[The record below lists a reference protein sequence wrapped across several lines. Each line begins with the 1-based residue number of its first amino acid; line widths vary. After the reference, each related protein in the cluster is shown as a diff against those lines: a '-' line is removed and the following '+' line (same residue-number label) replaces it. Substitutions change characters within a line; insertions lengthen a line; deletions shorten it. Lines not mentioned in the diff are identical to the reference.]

1 MAGGKESPRQKMI
14 GMMYLVLTAL
24 LAMNISKDVLDAF
37 KLVNSGLETTKIT
50 LLGKSNTTLS
60 DLSSKAGIN
69 PEKAGPFL
77 DKAKAIDEQ
86 ATEIIA
92 HIELMKAR
100 VMAAS
105 HKGNSDGAGFE
116 EYLREDGKTSID
128 MNDEKIKK
136 PDENQNNTTLLV
148 GSSPQKPK
156 DGPYSATELRQK
168 LEGYRDF
175 LSSIT
180 VKEVT
185 GATWSVPDHLKNGL
199 AKTFEFPNKK
209 VEEIE
214 EQWQTTNFFHV
225 PMAAVITT
233 LTKLQ
238 VDVENA
244 KADLLTEL
252 AAGVEGKS
260 YKFTNLQ
267 PLVVPTSNYILRG
280 DTFRANVLLAA
291 YDATNAPDIFVDK
304 AVFAGTDS
312 SAYVKKD
319 GDKPLTIG
327 TDGLGKLKIPS
338 GSLGLGNKSF
348 KGVIEYVGPS
358 GEVEPYSFIIPP
370 FTVAEPA
377 LVVSPIKMNVFYR
390 GLPNPVEVSVP
401 GVSAEKLTVSISGGS
416 HSLTKNSD
424 GTYTVV
430 PGSGNEANI
439 SVTAEMPDGSKQKMP
454 EKKFRV
460 KPIPFPLP
468 KFAGKSPTDKVVTK
482 GDLTVAPGVRAEMEN
497 FDFEVEVKVTS
508 FSLVVIRGGD
518 VIEVQSKS
526 NRVTEEMKGLL
537 GAVARG
543 QKVFIENIVVRMPDG
558 TEKPIPSSLSLKVQ

>member
-37 KLVNSGLETTKIT
+37 KIVNRGLETTKVT

-60 DLSSKAGIN
+60 DLTSKAGLN

-77 DKAKAIDEQ
+77 NKAKEVDKEAVD
-86 ATEIIA
+86 IIA
-92 HIELMKAR
+92 HIEMMKAR

-105 HKGNSDGAGFE
+105 HLGTKDGAGYE
-116 EYLREDGKTSID
+116 DYLQEDGKTAID

-148 GSSPQKPK
+148 GSSPQNPK
-156 DGPYSATELRQK
+156 DGPFSATELRQM
-168 LEGYRDF
+168 LETYRDN

-185 GATWSVPDHLKNGL
+185 GATWSVPEHLKNGL
-199 AKTFEFPNKK
+199 AKTFEFPTQVKEE
-209 VEEIE
+209 VEEV
-214 EQWQTTNFFHV
+214 WQTTNFFHV
-225 PMAAVITT
+225 PMAAIITT

-267 PLVVPTSNYILRG
+267 PLVVPSSNYILRG
-280 DTFRANVLLAA
+280 DTFRADVLLAA
-291 YDATNAPDIFVDK
+291 YDATNAPAIFVDK
-304 AVFAGTDS
+304 AQFNGTDS
-312 SAYVKKD
+312 SAYVKQA
-319 GDKPLTIG
+319 GDTPISIG
-327 TDGLGKLKIPS
+327 PDGLGKLKIAS

-358 GEVEPYSFIIPP
+358 GEVEPYPFIIPP

-390 GLPNPVEVSVP
+390 GLPNPVEISVP

-460 KPIPFPLP
+460 KPIPFPIP

-482 GDLTVAPGVRAEMEN
+482 GDLAVAPGVRAEMVN
-497 FDFEVEVKVTS
+497 FDFEVDVKVTG

-518 VIEVQSKS
+518 VIEVQSNS
-526 NRVTEEMKGLL
+526 NRVTEQMKGLL
-537 GAVARG
+537 AAVARG
-543 QKVFIENIVVRMPDG
+543 QKVFIENITVKMPDG
-558 TEKPIPSSLSLKVQ
+558 SEKPIPSSLSLKVQ

>member
-37 KLVNSGLETTKIT
+37 KIVNRGLETTKVT
-50 LLGKSNTTLS
+50 LLGKSNTTLG
-60 DLSSKAGIN
+60 DLSSKADMN
-69 PEKAGPFL
+69 PDKAGPFYE
-77 DKAKAIDEQ
+77 KAKAVDKQAID
-86 ATEIIA
+86 IIA
-92 HIELMKAR
+92 HIEMMKAR

-105 HKGNSDGAGFE
+105 HLGTKDGAGYE
-116 EYLREDGKTSID
+116 DYLQEDGKTAID

-148 GSSPQKPK
+148 GSSPQNPK
-156 DGPYSATELRQK
+156 DGPFSATELRQM
-168 LEGYRDF
+168 LETYRDN

-185 GATWSVPDHLKNGL
+185 GATWSVPEHLKNGL
-199 AKTFEFPNKK
+199 AKTFEFPTQVKEE
-209 VEEIE
+209 VEEV
-214 EQWQTTNFFHV
+214 WQTTNFFHV
-225 PMAAVITT
+225 PMAAIITT

-252 AAGVEGKS
+252 TAGVEGKS

-267 PLVVPTSNYILRG
+267 PLVVPSSNYILRG
-280 DTFRANVLLAA
+280 DTFRADVLLAA
-291 YDATNAPDIFVDK
+291 YDATNAPAIFVDK
-304 AVFAGTDS
+304 AQFNGTDS
-312 SAYVKKD
+312 SAYVKQA
-319 GDKPLTIG
+319 GDTPISIG
-327 TDGLGKLKIPS
+327 PDGLGKLKIAS

-358 GEVEPYSFIIPP
+358 GEVEPYPFIIPP

-390 GLPNPVEVSVP
+390 GLPNPVEISVP

-460 KPIPFPLP
+460 KPIPFPIP

-482 GDLTVAPGVRAEMEN
+482 GDLAVAPGVRAEMVN
-497 FDFEVEVKVTS
+497 FDFEVDVKVTG

-518 VIEVQSKS
+518 VIEVQSNS
-526 NRVTEEMKGLL
+526 NRVTEQMKGLL
-537 GAVARG
+537 AAVARG
-543 QKVFIENIVVRMPDG
+543 QKVFIENITVKMPDG
-558 TEKPIPSSLSLKVQ
+558 SEKPIPSSLSLKVQ